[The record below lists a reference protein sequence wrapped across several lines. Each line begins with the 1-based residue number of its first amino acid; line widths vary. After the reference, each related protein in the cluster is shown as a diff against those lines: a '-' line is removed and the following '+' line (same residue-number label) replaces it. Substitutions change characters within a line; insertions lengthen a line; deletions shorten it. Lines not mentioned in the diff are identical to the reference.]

1 MLQIY
6 VNAYANEIQP
16 NAFEIFNLGHP
27 VQNLRH
33 DARQMENFS
42 IQIGQVSHGEDKK
55 RFQNSGMVGK
65 SGDKTRDVAPNDA
78 NEGTTKCDDKEACE
92 AFEDILMSDVIS
104 ANFHVGFKHLIKYLI
119 EKT

>member
-1 MLQIY
+1 
-6 VNAYANEIQP
+6 
-16 NAFEIFNLGHP
+16 
-27 VQNLRH
+27 
-33 DARQMENFS
+33 MENFG

-78 NEGTTKCDDKEACE
+78 NEGTTKSDDKEACE
-92 AFEDILMSDVIS
+92 AFEDILMSDVIG

-119 EKT
+119 EKRKN